1 MWITTEGDIKMLS
14 LIFSIR
20 FWRKT
25 EDRNRGIAAI
35 VVSGIAALLSVI
47 LYGLIGLVDV
57 AILAANVI
65 IFLKVQ
71 GEGGFY

>member
-1 MWITTEGDIKMLS
+1 MLS

-57 AILAANVI
+57 AILAAS
-65 IFLKVQ
+65 FCRK
-71 GEGGFY
+71 